1 MSVPN
6 SASSRRPLL
15 SPNKVAPANDGQ
27 GIVKNGAFF
36 RDATSLSTND
46 IQYNSLLDKEGQ
58 ATEETFYE
66 VEISNPELSRKASRS
81 ELASKS
87 QCLTRRWQTALV
99 STIILLALGGGIGKC
114 RWNRLSVC
122 DHCPSR
128 RIGLLADACQSDYAT
143 LLTLRWKLLHE
154 FSILWCDT
162 YALVSSRQ
170 MHLHR

>member
-15 SPNKVAPANDGQ
+15 SANQVAPANNGK
-27 GIVKNGAFF
+27 GILKNGAFF

-58 ATEETFYE
+58 ATEETLYE

-87 QCLTRRWQTALV
+87 QCLTRRWQTALI
-99 STIILLALGGGIGKC
+99 STVILLALGGGIGEC
-114 RWNRLSVC
+114 QWNRLSVC
-122 DHCPSR
+122 DHCTFR
-128 RIGLLADACQSDYAT
+128 WIGLLVNASQSDYTT
-143 LLTLRWKLLHE
+143 LLTLR
-154 FSILWCDT
+154 
-162 YALVSSRQ
+162 
-170 MHLHR
+170 